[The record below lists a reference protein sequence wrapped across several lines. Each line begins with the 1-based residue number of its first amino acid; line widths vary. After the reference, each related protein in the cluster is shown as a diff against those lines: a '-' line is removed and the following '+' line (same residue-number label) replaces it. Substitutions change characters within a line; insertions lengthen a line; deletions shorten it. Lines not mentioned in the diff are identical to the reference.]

1 MKKKLFIYILLLLP
15 MFAFQSCLKDQ
26 EEIFDKDAALR
37 VQDAMDNAD
46 KAFTSA
52 ENGWLLEYY
61 PEEAQSYGGCVFTI
75 KFADGKATVSSDLD
89 PGNSCESLY
98 KMTNDQGPVLTFD
111 TYNDLMHLFA
121 TPSSENYEAYHG
133 DFEFV
138 VDSIGDDAIK
148 VHGKKTG
155 NTFYFR
161 KLETSPEEYINKV
174 QKMEDN
180 FIVSGLQGTV
190 GVKKILGEFDLD
202 NKQLLISNEDG
213 SNAQQQAFVFTDAG
227 IRFYKPFSINGELLS
242 SLNFNAET
250 NTFTGVTS
258 GGTAVTF
265 NGTLPADYVKYD
277 QYAGNYKLYY
287 WPHKDPST
295 GKSVYYALN
304 VTLTPTEDKSGF
316 IMEGLNDN
324 IKPVLKFNK
333 SKGNLELNSQIVG
346 SYGGNDVWLCAW
358 GLAAGGNLTWT
369 SEAGVQT
376 QWNMDTEKPV
386 YTFQTNSYSGL
397 VTDSFIL
404 WLVTPSGSSVGQFN
418 NSSWLVNGSNRL
430 PYLYGLVKQ

>member
-1 MKKKLFIYILLLLP
+1 

-75 KFADGKATVSSDLD
+75 KFADGKATVSSDLN

-121 TPSSENYEAYHG
+121 TPSAGNYEAYHG

-174 QKMEDN
+174 LEMEDN
-180 FIVSGLQGTV
+180 FIVSGLEGTV
-190 GVKKILGEFDLD
+190 GVKKFLGEFDLD
-202 NKQLLISNEDG
+202 NNQLLISN
-213 SNAQQQAFVFTDAG
+213 
-227 IRFYKPFSINGELLS
+227 
-242 SLNFNAET
+242 
-250 NTFTGVTS
+250 
-258 GGTAVTF
+258 
-265 NGTLPADYVKYD
+265 
-277 QYAGNYKLYY
+277 
-287 WPHKDPST
+287 
-295 GKSVYYALN
+295 
-304 VTLTPTEDKSGF
+304 
-316 IMEGLNDN
+316 
-324 IKPVLKFNK
+324 
-333 SKGNLELNSQIVG
+333 
-346 SYGGNDVWLCAW
+346 
-358 GLAAGGNLTWT
+358 
-369 SEAGVQT
+369 
-376 QWNMDTEKPV
+376 
-386 YTFQTNSYSGL
+386 
-397 VTDSFIL
+397 
-404 WLVTPSGSSVGQFN
+404 
-418 NSSWLVNGSNRL
+418 
-430 PYLYGLVKQ
+430 